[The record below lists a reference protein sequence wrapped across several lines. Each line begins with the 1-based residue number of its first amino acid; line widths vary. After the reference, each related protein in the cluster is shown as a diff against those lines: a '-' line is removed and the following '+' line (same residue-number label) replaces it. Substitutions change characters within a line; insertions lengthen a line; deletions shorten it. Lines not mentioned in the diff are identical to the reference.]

1 MAAQD
6 RTRLTDI
13 ARKHVSEEDAF
24 FLRRSIN
31 RKKAARNAAS
41 LAEGE
46 PCVKLGYK
54 HTTIACYL
62 GMISQAIVNN
72 LAPLLFIIFKDEF
85 HVSDEQL
92 GRLILFNFG
101 TQIIAD
107 ILATRFAD
115 RMGYR
120 MTARLAEAFCA
131 IGLIMM
137 SIFPR
142 VMADPYAGLCVAA
155 VLYALGGGLI
165 EVVISPIIESLP
177 GDAKDKAMSLAHS
190 FYCWGQMAVVIFT
203 TLALKAFGRAAW
215 TCLPLVWAVVPA
227 GNFLLFRWV
236 PLMPT
241 VPEEKRTRMGEL
253 FKNRVFIIGMVM
265 MVCSGSSE
273 LAMSQWS
280 SLFVEETLGV
290 SKTMGDLLG
299 PCMFALTMAL
309 GRMLYGIKGDKI
321 NLERMLMLSAG
332 LCVVCYAL
340 AVFVP
345 ALTLVGCALCGLS
358 VAIMWPGTLS
368 DGAKRFPMA
377 GTALFG
383 LYAICGDIGCSVGP
397 WLTGLVSDLT
407 QNSESLLAWGQSVGM
422 SAETMGLRAG
432 LLVAAVFPLLLL
444 ICTLLLARKPKESR

>member
-1 MAAQD
+1 M
-6 RTRLTDI
+6 
-13 ARKHVSEEDAF
+13 
-24 FLRRSIN
+24 
-31 RKKAARNAAS
+31 
-41 LAEGE
+41 
-46 PCVKLGYK
+46 KLGYK
-54 HTTIACYL
+54 HTTLACYL

-85 HVSDEQL
+85 RVSDEQL

-101 TQIIAD
+101 TQIVAD
-107 ILATRFAD
+107 VLATRFAD

-120 MTARLAEAFCA
+120 LTSRLAEAFCA
-131 IGLIMM
+131 VGLIMM
-137 SIFPR
+137 GILPR
-142 VMADPYAGLCVAA
+142 VMPNPYAGLCVAA

-203 TLALKAFGRAAW
+203 TLALKVFGRAAW
-215 TCLPLVWAVVPA
+215 VYLPLAWAVIPV

-253 FKNRVFIIGMVM
+253 FKNRVFLIGMVM
-265 MVCSGSSE
+265 MICSGSSE
-273 LAMSQWS
+273 IAMSQWS

-290 SKTMGDLLG
+290 SKTVGDLLG

-309 GRMLYGIKGDKI
+309 GRMFYGIKGDRI

-340 AVFVP
+340 TVFVP

-407 QNSESLLAWGQSVGM
+407 QKNESLLAWGQSVGW
-422 SAETMGLRAG
+422 SAETLGLRVG
-432 LLVAAVFPLLLL
+432 LLSATVFPLLLL
-444 ICTLLLARKPKESR
+444 ICTLLLARKPKENR

>member
-1 MAAQD
+1 M
-6 RTRLTDI
+6 
-13 ARKHVSEEDAF
+13 
-24 FLRRSIN
+24 
-31 RKKAARNAAS
+31 
-41 LAEGE
+41 
-46 PCVKLGYK
+46 KLSYK

-85 HVSDEQL
+85 RVSDEQL

-101 TQIIAD
+101 TQIVAD

-120 MTARLAEAFCA
+120 LTARLAEAFCA
-131 IGLIMM
+131 VGLILMG
-137 SIFPR
+137 ILPR
-142 VMADPYAGLCVAA
+142 VVPNPYTGLCVAA

-177 GDAKDKAMSLAHS
+177 GEAKDKAMSLAHS

-203 TLALKAFGRAAW
+203 TLALTLFGRAAW
-215 TCLPLVWAVVPA
+215 AYLPLAWAMIPI

-265 MVCSGSSE
+265 MICSGSSE
-273 LAMSQWS
+273 IAMSQWS

-290 SKTMGDLLG
+290 SKTLGDLLG

-309 GRMLYGIKGDKI
+309 GRMFYGIKGDKI

-340 AVFVP
+340 TVFVP

-368 DGAKRFPMA
+368 DGARRFPMA

-407 QNSESLLAWGQSVGM
+407 QKNESLLAWGRTVGWN
-422 SAETMGLRAG
+422 AETLGLRVG
-432 LLVAAVFPLLLL
+432 LLTATVFPLLLL
-444 ICTLLLARKPKESR
+444 ICTFLLARKPKENR

>member
-1 MAAQD
+1 M
-6 RTRLTDI
+6 
-13 ARKHVSEEDAF
+13 
-24 FLRRSIN
+24 
-31 RKKAARNAAS
+31 
-41 LAEGE
+41 AEGE